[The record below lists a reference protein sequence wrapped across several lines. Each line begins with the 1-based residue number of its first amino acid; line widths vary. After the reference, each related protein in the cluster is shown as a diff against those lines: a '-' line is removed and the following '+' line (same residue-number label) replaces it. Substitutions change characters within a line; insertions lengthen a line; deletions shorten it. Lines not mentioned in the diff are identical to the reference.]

1 MKEMQVKVG
10 VNFQL
15 LLNRT
20 VSSEKATVD
29 LIWIHS

>member
-1 MKEMQVKVG
+1 MKEMQVNIG

-15 LLNRT
+15 LLNTT
-20 VSSEKATVD
+20 VSPEKATVD